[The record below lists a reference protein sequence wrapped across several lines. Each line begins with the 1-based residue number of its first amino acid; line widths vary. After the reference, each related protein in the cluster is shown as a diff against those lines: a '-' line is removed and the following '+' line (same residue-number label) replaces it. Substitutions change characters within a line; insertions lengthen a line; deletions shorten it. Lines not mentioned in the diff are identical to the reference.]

1 MAGVVAQGV
10 ADVSSAEARIVLE
23 GATKVF
29 AARNGDTVAFQ
40 DVNLSVY
47 EGELLCVLGPSGCGK
62 STLLNTIAGL
72 DRLSGG
78 SVAVG
83 GEPVAGP
90 HFTRGMVF
98 QDYALFPWLTVE
110 ENIRFGLDARRFKG
124 DKQVI
129 VADLVALTRLQGF
142 ERARPAQLSGGM
154 AQRVALARALANQ
167 VEILLMDEP
176 FGALDA
182 FTRMEMQEEIVRI
195 VKAQRVTTV
204 FVTHD
209 IDEALYVGD
218 RVAIMSAH
226 PGELRRVI
234 PVPIAHPRDRVDP
247 QLLRLR
253 EEVFTEFN
261 LAHTRGQYYHI

>member
-1 MAGVVAQGV
+1 MTQETGGTP
-10 ADVSSAEARIVLE
+10 SAHARIVLE
-23 GATKVF
+23 DAAKVF
-29 AARNGDTVAFQ
+29 AARSGATVAFQ
-40 DVNLSVY
+40 GVNLSVH

-62 STLLNTIAGL
+62 STLLNVIAGL
-72 DRLSGG
+72 DRLSHG
-78 SVAVG
+78 SVT
-83 GEPVAGP
+83 VAGQPVESP
-90 HFTRGMVF
+90 HYTRGMVF

-110 ENIRFGLDARRFKG
+110 GNIRFGLDARGFKG
-124 DKQVI
+124 DKQAI

-142 ERARPAQLSGGM
+142 ERSRPAQLSGGM

-195 VKAQRVTTV
+195 VKAQGVTTV

-234 PVPIAHPRDRVDP
+234 PVPISHPRDRVDP
-247 QLLRLR
+247 QLVRLR
-253 EEVFTEFN
+253 QEVFTEFN
-261 LAHTRGQYYHI
+261 LAHTREQYYHI

>member
-1 MAGVVAQGV
+1 MARVVAQGV
-10 ADVSSAEARIVLE
+10 GDVPSAQVRIVLE
-23 GATKVF
+23 AAAKVLG
-29 AARNGDTVAFQ
+29 ARNGDTVAFQ
-40 DVNLSVY
+40 NVNLSVY
-47 EGELLCVLGPSGCGK
+47 EGELPCVLGPSGCGK

-90 HFTRGMVF
+90 HYTRGMVF
-98 QDYALFPWLTVE
+98 QDYALFLWLTVE
-110 ENIRFGLDARRFKG
+110 ENFRFGLDARGFKG
-124 DKQVI
+124 DKQML

-154 AQRVALARALANQ
+154 AQRVTLARALANQ
-167 VEILLMDEP
+167 VEILLMDES

-182 FTRMEMQEEIVRI
+182 FTRMEMQGEIVRI

-204 FVTHD
+204 FVTHH
-209 IDEALYVGD
+209 IDDALYVGD

-234 PVPIAHPRDRVDP
+234 PVSAR
-247 QLLRLR
+247 
-253 EEVFTEFN
+253 
-261 LAHTRGQYYHI
+261 

>member
-1 MAGVVAQGV
+1 ML
-10 ADVSSAEARIVLE
+10 EA
-23 GATKVF
+23 ATKVSG
-29 AARNGDTVAFQ
+29 ARNGDTVAFQ

-47 EGELLCVLGPSGCGK
+47 EGELFCVLGPSGCGK

-90 HFTRGMVF
+90 HYTRAMDF
-98 QDYALFPWLTVE
+98 QDYARFPWLTVE
-110 ENIRFGLDARRFKG
+110 ENIRFGFDARGFKG
-124 DKQVI
+124 DKQMI

-142 ERARPAQLSGGM
+142 ERARPVQLSGGM
-154 AQRVALARALANQ
+154 AQRVTLARALATQ
-167 VEILLMDEP
+167 VEKLLMDDS

-182 FTRMEMQEEIVRI
+182 FTRMEMQGEIVRI
-195 VKAQRVTTV
+195 VIAQRATTV

-234 PVPIAHPRDRVDP
+234 PVSVR
-247 QLLRLR
+247 
-253 EEVFTEFN
+253 
-261 LAHTRGQYYHI
+261 

>member
-1 MAGVVAQGV
+1 VA
-10 ADVSSAEARIVLE
+10 ATPARIELA
-23 GATKVF
+23 GAAKVF
-29 AARNGDTVAFQ
+29 AARSGATVAFQ
-40 DVNLSVY
+40 NVDLAVR

-62 STLLNTIAGL
+62 STLLNVIAGL
-72 DRLSGG
+72 DSLSHG
-78 SVAVG
+78 SVT
-83 GEPVAGP
+83 VAGKPVEGP
-90 HFTRGMVF
+90 HYSRGMVF

-110 ENIRFGLDARRFKG
+110 ENIRFGLDARGFKG
-124 DKQVI
+124 DKKTI
-129 VADLVALTRLQGF
+129 VSDLVSLTRLQGF

-226 PGELRRVI
+226 PGELRQVI
-234 PVPIAHPRDRVDP
+234 PVPISHPRDRLDP
-247 QLLRLR
+247 KLVRLR
-253 EEVFTEFN
+253 ELVFTEFN
-261 LAHTRGQYYHI
+261 LAHSRGQYYQI

>member
-1 MAGVVAQGV
+1 MAQNPGESVAAQ
-10 ADVSSAEARIVLE
+10 ARIVLND
-23 GATKVF
+23 AAKVF
-29 AARNGDTVAFQ
+29 AARNGATVAFQ
-40 DVNLSVY
+40 GVNLSVH

-62 STLLNTIAGL
+62 SSLLNIIAGL
-72 DRLSGG
+72 DHLTQG
-78 SVAVG
+78 SVTVD
-83 GEPVAGP
+83 GEPIHQP

-110 ENIRFGLDARRFKG
+110 ENIRFGLDARGFKG
-124 DKQVI
+124 DKQSI

-167 VEILLMDEP
+167 VKILLMDEP

-195 VKAQRVTTV
+195 VKAQGVTTV

-209 IDEALYVGD
+209 IDEALFVGD

-247 QLLRLR
+247 QLVRLR
-253 EEVFTEFN
+253 EEVFAEFN
-261 LAHTRGQYYHI
+261 LAHTREQYYHI

>member
-1 MAGVVAQGV
+1 MRIAAQEAGAASV
-10 ADVSSAEARIVLE
+10 AEARIVLAD
-23 GATKVF
+23 ATKVF
-29 AARNGDTVAFQ
+29 AARNGGTVAFQ
-40 DVNLSVY
+40 DVSLSVHQ
-47 EGELLCVLGPSGCGK
+47 GELLCVLGPSGCGK
-62 STLLNTIAGL
+62 STLLNVIAGL
-72 DRLSGG
+72 DELSHG
-78 SVAVG
+78 SVAVAG
-83 GEPVAGP
+83 VPVTGP

-124 DKQVI
+124 DKQRI
-129 VADLVALTRLQGF
+129 VAELVALTRLQGF

-195 VKAQRVTTV
+195 VKAQGVTTV

-209 IDEALYVGD
+209 IDEALFVGD

-234 PVPIAHPRDRVDP
+234 PVPITHPRDRVDP
-247 QLLRLR
+247 QLVRLR

-261 LAHTRGQYYHI
+261 LAHTREQYYHI

>member
-1 MAGVVAQGV
+1 MARLVAQDVG
-10 ADVSSAEARIVLE
+10 DVSSAEARIVLDS
-23 GATKVF
+23 ASKVF
-29 AARNGDTVAFQ
+29 GSRHGDTVAFQ
-40 DVNLSVY
+40 DVSLSVH

-62 STLLNTIAGL
+62 STLLNIVAGL
-72 DRLSGG
+72 DQLSHG
-78 SVAVG
+78 SITVA

-90 HFTRGMVF
+90 HYTRGMVF

-124 DKQVI
+124 DKQTI

-226 PGELRRVI
+226 PGELRRII

-247 QLLRLR
+247 QLVRLR

-261 LAHTRGQYYHI
+261 LAHTREQYYHI

>member
-1 MAGVVAQGV
+1 MARVVAH
-10 ADVSSAEARIVLE
+10 DVGNVPSAEARIVLE
-23 GATKVF
+23 GAAKVF
-29 AARNGDTVAFQ
+29 GSRNGDTVAFQ
-40 DVNLSVY
+40 DVTLSVH

-62 STLLNTIAGL
+62 STLLNVIAGL
-72 DRLSGG
+72 DQLSHG
-78 SVAVG
+78 SVTVA
-83 GEPVAGP
+83 GEPVGSP
-90 HFTRGMVF
+90 HYTRGMVF

-110 ENIRFGLDARRFKG
+110 ENIRFGLDARGFKG
-124 DKQVI
+124 DKQMI

-209 IDEALYVGD
+209 IDEALFVGD

-247 QLLRLR
+247 QLVRLR

-261 LAHTRGQYYHI
+261 LAHSREQYYHI

>member
-1 MAGVVAQGV
+1 MTIAASEAPTG
-10 ADVSSAEARIVLE
+10 ARIVLE
-23 GATKVF
+23 GAAKVF
-29 AARNGDTVAFQ
+29 GARSGATVAFQ
-40 DVNLSVY
+40 GVDLAVR

-62 STLLNTIAGL
+62 STLLNVIAGL
-72 DRLSGG
+72 DRLSQG
-78 SVAVG
+78 SVTVG

-90 HFTRGMVF
+90 HYTRGMVF

-110 ENIRFGLDARRFKG
+110 ENIRFGLDARGYKG
-124 DKQVI
+124 DKQGI
-129 VADLVALTRLQGF
+129 VAELVALTRLRGF

-154 AQRVALARALANQ
+154 AQRVALARALANE

-195 VKAQRVTTV
+195 VKSQGLTTV

-218 RVAIMSAH
+218 RVAIMCAH
-226 PGELRRVI
+226 PGELRRLI

-247 QLLRLR
+247 ELVRLR
-253 EEVFTEFN
+253 EEVFSEFN
-261 LAHTRGQYYHI
+261 FARTRRQYYQI

>member
-1 MAGVVAQGV
+1 MSSAVAQTV
-10 ADVSSAEARIVLE
+10 REASPAAKIVLE
-23 GATKVF
+23 GAGRVF
-29 AARNGDTVAFQ
+29 GSRNGPTVAFQ
-40 DVNLSVY
+40 GVDLAVR

-62 STLLNTIAGL
+62 SSLLNVIAGL
-72 DRLSGG
+72 DRLSEG
-78 SVAVG
+78 SVTVG
-83 GEPVAGP
+83 GTPVEGP
-90 HFTRGMVF
+90 HYTRGMVF

-110 ENIRFGLDARRFKG
+110 ENIRFGLDARGFKG
-124 DKQVI
+124 DKETI
-129 VADLVALTRLQGF
+129 VADLVALTRLGGF
-142 ERARPAQLSGGM
+142 ERAWPAQLSGGM

-195 VKAQRVTTV
+195 VKAQQVTTL

-218 RVAIMSAH
+218 RVAIMCAH

-234 PVPIAHPRDRVDP
+234 PVPLAHPRDRIDP
-247 QLLRLR
+247 ELVRLR
-253 EEVFTEFN
+253 KEVFAEFN